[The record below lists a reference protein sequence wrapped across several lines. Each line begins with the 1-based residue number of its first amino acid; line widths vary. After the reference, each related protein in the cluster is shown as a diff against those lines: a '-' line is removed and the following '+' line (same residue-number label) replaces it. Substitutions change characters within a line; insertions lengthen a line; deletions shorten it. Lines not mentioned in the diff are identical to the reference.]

1 MGLLPRKL
9 HFKKTRAPQP
19 SRQHYFQEP
28 NHRATNREID
38 TGLDNMMWYKHT
50 RERHKSSKKEE
61 RMPPAATKKDLVRT
75 PGSQASQPEEDQ
87 YHTVS
92 LPGRSSTFFH
102 TDSHTENPMEFLTD
116 KPQRGFHQEFGSSQ
130 AHSHTDI
137 YKTNLHEDLQ
147 ERTRNPTHTS
157 GQPRQMGKVPKDYMY
172 ISVDLNQ
179 VVV

>member
-1 MGLLPRKL
+1 M
-9 HFKKTRAPQP
+9 
-19 SRQHYFQEP
+19 
-28 NHRATNREID
+28 
-38 TGLDNMMWYKHT
+38 
-50 RERHKSSKKEE
+50 
-61 RMPPAATKKDLVRT
+61 RT

>member
-1 MGLLPRKL
+1 MVQTAKGKAQAIRKGGKNATSSDKEGPTEDPGNPSQSARGRPISYSITSR
-9 HFKKTRAPQP
+9 KKLKILSHQLTEKR
-19 SRQHYFQEP
+19 
-28 NHRATNREID
+28 D
-38 TGLDNMMWYKHT
+38 T
-50 RERHKSSKKEE
+50 E
-61 RMPPAATKKDLVRT
+61 
-75 PGSQASQPEEDQ
+75 
-87 YHTVS
+87 
-92 LPGRSSTFFH
+92 
-102 TDSHTENPMEFLTD
+102 SHTENPMGFLTD

>member
-1 MGLLPRKL
+1 MVQTHKGKAQAIRKGGKNATSSDKEGPTKDPGNPSQSARGRPMSYGITSR
-9 HFKKTRAPQP
+9 KKLKILSHQLTEKR
-19 SRQHYFQEP
+19 
-28 NHRATNREID
+28 D
-38 TGLDNMMWYKHT
+38 T
-50 RERHKSSKKEE
+50 E
-61 RMPPAATKKDLVRT
+61 
-75 PGSQASQPEEDQ
+75 
-87 YHTVS
+87 
-92 LPGRSSTFFH
+92 
-102 TDSHTENPMEFLTD
+102 SHTENPMGFLTD

-157 GQPRQMGKVPKDYMY
+157 GQPRQMGKVPKDYTY

>member
-1 MGLLPRKL
+1 MVQTHKGKAQAIRKGGKNATSNDKEGPTEDPGNPSQSARGRPISYGITSR
-9 HFKKTRAPQP
+9 KKLKILSHQLTEKR
-19 SRQHYFQEP
+19 
-28 NHRATNREID
+28 D
-38 TGLDNMMWYKHT
+38 T
-50 RERHKSSKKEE
+50 E
-61 RMPPAATKKDLVRT
+61 
-75 PGSQASQPEEDQ
+75 
-87 YHTVS
+87 
-92 LPGRSSTFFH
+92 
-102 TDSHTENPMEFLTD
+102 SHTENPMGFLTD